1 MSNQP
6 PSNNKNW
13 LYFAFGSGTML
24 LLGSIAFILLNLNK
38 SAQSQIAGTWTVD
51 ANDLPSSRTPQV
63 TIVISSEGKIIAID
77 PQHEKEAIKVGK
89 ITRVSDVVT
98 LPNDVKLKDISS
110 QGERARQSEAKTY
123 VGSLNRAQQ
132 AYFIEKNKW
141 GQNIDVLGIGIKSE
155 TDNYRYN
162 TQTINSIK
170 TTNTKDSSGITVQ
183 TGLAT
188 KEGLKSYIG
197 VVYLL
202 TVAGGDI
209 STFAILCESTEPT
222 TKEAGLPKFDGKEMQ
237 CPDGYANISK

>member
-13 LYFAFGSGTML
+13 LYFAFGSGTVL
-24 LLGSIAFILLNLNK
+24 LLGAIAFILLNLNK
-38 SAQSQIAGTWTVD
+38 SAQSQIAGTWMVD
-51 ANDLPSSRTPQV
+51 ANDLPSSRTPPI
-63 TIVISSEGKIIAID
+63 TIVISADGKIIAID

-98 LPNDVKLKDISS
+98 LANDVKLKDVSS

-141 GQNIDVLGIGIKSE
+141 GQNIEVLGIGINSE

-162 TQTINSIK
+162 TQTVNSIK
-170 TTNTKDSSGITVQ
+170 TTNIKDYPGITVQ
-183 TGLAT
+183 TGLAK

-197 VVYLL
+197 TVYLS
-202 TVAGGDI
+202 TVSGGDM
-209 STFAILCESTEPT
+209 TTLAILCESNEPT
-222 TKEAGLPKFDGKEMQ
+222 TKESGLPKFDGKEMQ
-237 CPDGYANISK
+237 CPDGYASVNR